1 MTPGKWQQME
11 TAPRPVAHARWVR
24 ASHWIVTLSVAALAF
39 TGLEIL
45 MVHPRLYWGEV
56 GNDLTPALLE
66 LPISRNHQHGGWT
79 APAAFFEGDTSP
91 VSSSRT
97 FEIFNQNGWGRS
109 LHFLAGWALVV
120 TGLFYLVIGVLG
132 GHVGRHLVPPTAQ
145 RTLAHARSE
154 IFDHLRLRIAPAAG
168 GPDYGLLQRLAYLAV
183 VFVMLPL
190 TAVTG
195 LTMSPALT
203 AAFPI
208 LLTTFGG
215 QQSARTLHFA
225 AFLGLMLFVG
235 VHVAMVV
242 LSGFRRQLRAMT
254 IGGTP

>member
-1 MTPGKWQQME
+1 MQSPS
-11 TAPRPVAHARWVR
+11 RPLGHARWVR
-24 ASHWIVTLSVAALAF
+24 VSHWIVTLSVAALAF
-39 TGLEIL
+39 TGVEIL

-56 GNDLTPALLE
+56 GNDLTPALVE
-66 LPISRNHQHGGWT
+66 LPISRNHRHGGWT
-79 APAAFFEGDTSP
+79 APAAFFAGDASA
-91 VSSSRT
+91 VSASRT

-120 TGLFYLVIGVLG
+120 TGLLYLLIGVLG
-132 GHVGRHLVPPTAQ
+132 GHIGRHLVPPAAQ

-154 IFDHLRLRIAPAAG
+154 IADHLGLRIAPATG

-190 TAVTG
+190 TALTG
-195 LTMSPALT
+195 LTMSPAIA

-208 LLTTFGG
+208 LLATFGG
-215 QQSARTLHFA
+215 HQSARTIHFV

-235 VHVAMVV
+235 AHVAMVV

-254 IGGTP
+254 IGGPA